1 MRQEE
6 ERREKEVFEERMKE
20 MRRQLEE
27 RKARHD
33 QELQLLKE
41 LHALQMK
48 CDAEKKEQEEMFKQE
63 RTRLLHPHQQD
74 DEQKSI
80 PLNCEET
87 QALLEGGDTAVS
99 TKTEQTIV
107 PAGDGSGQS
116 LSRLTKEQIATRK
129 SISTKLPKFAGE
141 AEVWPLFISS
151 YTHTNEACGF
161 TNLENLQR
169 LQECLHGEALEAV
182 RGRLLMPHSVPGVI
196 AELKRRYGNPKRLLK
211 MLLRKIRATEPPREK
226 RLVTFVEFG
235 TKVQQLCDHV
245 EECGLTEHISNPL
258 LVDELVNKLPLQ
270 YQREWSRFERE
281 QNDSSLLGFSRY
293 ISGLVDDIS
302 DVMERLEDDRNP
314 TQEKKRVNVH
324 ATETSSTQRSESC
337 WNCGE
342 QTHRLKNCGS
352 FKQMPLSEKMKRIKN
367 LQLCETCLARGCN
380 GKCAYKVRCARCKG
394 RHHTLLHRSEESLH
408 TSSTAEDVVVK
419 RDTVVVFRMIPVTL
433 YYGSMTLD
441 VMAFIDEGSSVT
453 LLDDSAA
460 RHLNVSGVPEPL
472 VISWTNDINRHEN
485 ESRLVQLM
493 ISERGSGQKYELINT
508 RTVSELK
515 LPMPYVTIADLK
527 CKYAHLTD
535 ISAKE
540 YLPQRPMIILGLD
553 NVHLFAPIESRL
565 GNVGEPIAVRSL
577 LGWSIFGTERCSRMF
592 SAYLNLHTASQMSN
606 EMLHDLIKEQYR
618 LEDLDKTTH
627 TMPEAADEQRARTLL
642 ESTTCRVGDRFET
655 GLLWKNDVRQFP
667 DSYPM
672 AEKRMQSL
680 ERKLNRQ
687 PQLKEVVLQQ
697 MEDYQQK
704 GYAHKINPNEMLVP
718 GNSVWYIPLNVVQNP
733 KKPGKVRLVWDAA
746 ASVKGVSLNSEL
758 LKGPDMLIPL
768 PNIINNFREKAIAF
782 GADIKEMYHQIRI
795 RDADKQAQ
803 RFLFGYDSS
812 GRPQVYVMDVA
823 TFGATCSPSSA
834 QYIKNLNAAQHQHE
848 YPEAAEAIIKR
859 HYVDDYFDC
868 TDTVEEA
875 VSLAEQV
882 KYVHS
887 KGGFHIRNWVSNS
900 TEVLSALKEDNAEDR
915 IRFKGENTAST
926 ERVLGISW
934 LANEDVFCLNSE
946 NNDNA
951 LLTDLQESQ
960 PSKRKVLSFIMGH
973 FDPMGFFAP
982 ITVRGKMLMQDIWRT
997 GCNWDEPIE
1006 ATCYERWCQMI
1017 QNMQNVGLLKIPR
1030 SYFGKALSSEIKDV
1044 QLHVFTDASETA
1056 FGCVAYFRAVVQ
1068 GEVRCSLVM
1077 SRTKVAPLKKISI
1090 PRLELLGAVLGARMA
1105 KTIRDNHKLAIDR
1118 VVIWTDAKVVLS
1130 WIRSDHRRYKQF
1142 VGFRV
1147 GEILDLT
1154 NISDW
1159 RWIPSKMNIADILTK
1174 WGKAPDIGPDSDWVC
1189 GPKFLR
1195 ADECC
1200 WPVQELPPANTTE
1213 ELRAHLF
1220 IHNVELLKGFIDVRR
1235 FSKWTVLVRTVACV
1249 YRFIA
1254 NCIKK
1259 AKGEPIETLRATVNQ
1274 QKILMAVGLTT
1285 KRTPLQQ
1292 PEYAKAEMVLIRTA
1306 QAESFID
1313 EWKTL
1318 MKNKESSS
1326 NQWIGLERSSPLFRL
1341 SPFIDEK
1348 DLIRMEGRT
1357 EYAESLPYNM
1367 RFPIILPSDHYITG
1381 LIIQHYHERYGHGYR
1396 ETVKNELRQHYYIP
1410 HLDAAVRRETAKC
1423 MWCKVRR
1430 NQPTTPR
1437 MAPLPPQRLTP
1448 NVRPFSYTGVD
1459 YIGPYEVSIGRRTEK
1474 RWIVLFTCLV
1484 VRGIHL
1490 EIAHSLSTMSCMMAL
1505 RRFICRRGWPIEFVS
1520 DNGTNFKGASREIVG
1535 ALRDIEEE
1543 CADQLTNARTRWT
1556 FNPPVAPHMGGVWE
1570 RLDVV
1575 KMG

>member
-48 CDAEKKEQEEMFKQE
+48 CDAEKKEQEELFKQE

-74 DEQKSI
+74 DEQRSI
-80 PLNCEET
+80 PLNCEKT

-116 LSRLTKEQIATRK
+116 GSRLTKEQIATRK

-281 QNDSSLLGFSRY
+281 QNDSSLLGFSR
-293 ISGLVDDIS
+293 
-302 DVMERLEDDRNP
+302 
-314 TQEKKRVNVH
+314 
-324 ATETSSTQRSESC
+324 
-337 WNCGE
+337 
-342 QTHRLKNCGS
+342 
-352 FKQMPLSEKMKRIKN
+352 
-367 LQLCETCLARGCN
+367 
-380 GKCAYKVRCARCKG
+380 
-394 RHHTLLHRSEESLH
+394 SEESLH
-408 TSSTAEDVVVK
+408 TSSTAKDVVVK
-419 RDTVVVFRMIPVTL
+419 RETVVVFRMIPVTL

-453 LLDDSAA
+453 LIDDSAA
-460 RHLNVSGVPEPL
+460 KHLNVSGVPEPL

-527 CKYAHLTD
+527 CKYAHLTN

-606 EMLHDLIKEQYR
+606 ETLHDLIKEQYR

-627 TMPEAADEQRARTLL
+627 TMPEAPDEQRARTLL
-642 ESTTCRVGDRFET
+642 ESTTRRVGDRFET
-655 GLLWKNDVRQFP
+655 GLLWKNDVRHFP

-687 PQLKEVVLQQ
+687 PQLKEVVLQK

-768 PNIINNFREKAIAF
+768 PNIICNFREKAIAF
-782 GADIKEMYHQIRI
+782 GADIKEMYHQIGI

-915 IRFKGENTAST
+915 IRFKGENSALT

-934 LANEDVFCLNSE
+934 LANKDVFCLNSE

-951 LLTDLQESQ
+951 LLTDLQGSQ

-997 GCNWDEPIE
+997 GSNWDEPIE

-1030 SYFGKALSSEIKDV
+1030 SYFGKALSSETKDV
-1044 QLHVFTDASETA
+1044 QLHVFTDASEA
-1056 FGCVAYFRAVVQ
+1056 AYGCVAYFRAMVQ

-1105 KTIRDNHKLAIDR
+1105 KTIRDNHKLEIDR

-1174 WGKAPDIGPDSDWVC
+1174 WGKAPDIGPDSDW
-1189 GPKFLR
+1189 GYGSG
-1195 ADECC
+1195 
-1200 WPVQELPPANTTE
+1200 
-1213 ELRAHLF
+1213 
-1220 IHNVELLKGFIDVRR
+1220 NVVVDRVHC
-1235 FSKWTVLVRTVACV
+1235 A
-1249 YRFIA
+1249 
-1254 NCIKK
+1254 
-1259 AKGEPIETLRATVNQ
+1259 
-1274 QKILMAVGLTT
+1274 
-1285 KRTPLQQ
+1285 
-1292 PEYAKAEMVLIRTA
+1292 
-1306 QAESFID
+1306 
-1313 EWKTL
+1313 
-1318 MKNKESSS
+1318 
-1326 NQWIGLERSSPLFRL
+1326 
-1341 SPFIDEK
+1341 
-1348 DLIRMEGRT
+1348 
-1357 EYAESLPYNM
+1357 
-1367 RFPIILPSDHYITG
+1367 
-1381 LIIQHYHERYGHGYR
+1381 
-1396 ETVKNELRQHYYIP
+1396 
-1410 HLDAAVRRETAKC
+1410 TAKC
-1423 MWCKVRR
+1423 QTV
-1430 NQPTTPR
+1430 
-1437 MAPLPPQRLTP
+1437 
-1448 NVRPFSYTGVD
+1448 
-1459 YIGPYEVSIGRRTEK
+1459 
-1474 RWIVLFTCLV
+1474 
-1484 VRGIHL
+1484 
-1490 EIAHSLSTMSCMMAL
+1490 
-1505 RRFICRRGWPIEFVS
+1505 
-1520 DNGTNFKGASREIVG
+1520 
-1535 ALRDIEEE
+1535 
-1543 CADQLTNARTRWT
+1543 
-1556 FNPPVAPHMGGVWE
+1556 
-1570 RLDVV
+1570 
-1575 KMG
+1575 